1 MATSVLERFLRYV
14 KVYTTSDPNSESVPS
29 AMRELDLSRMLE
41 AELKELGL
49 EDVKLDDK
57 GYVYGT
63 LPANISGDS
72 KVIGLIA
79 HVDTS
84 PDVTGE
90 NVNPQVIDYE
100 GGDIVLNDALG
111 YVLRVE
117 ENPELKHLKGQRLV
131 TTDGTTLLGADNKA
145 GVASIMA
152 ALEVLVNNPKIKHG
166 TIKVGFTPDE
176 EIGRGADH
184 FDVPG
189 FGADFAYTVDGGPL
203 GELEYE
209 NFNAAGAKVHIQGRN
224 VHPGTAKNKMIN
236 ALRVASE
243 FDLLLPKDQK
253 PELTEKDQGFIHLVE
268 IKGIVE
274 EADLHYIIRDHDKHK
289 FEQKKLAMHQ
299 AAEKLNRKY
308 GEGRVTVSV
317 KDSYFNMKEMI
328 QPNMWIIDLAK
339 KAMRKAGVKP
349 LIKPIRGGTDG
360 ARLSFMGLPCPN
372 LFTGGYNYHGRYE
385 YASVD
390 QMEKSVEVLLNVIQL
405 AAKLKK

>member
-1 MATSVLERFLRYV
+1 MTTSVLERFLRYV
-14 KVYTTSDPNSESVPS
+14 KVYTTSDPDSESVPS
-29 AMRELDLSRMLE
+29 AKRELDLARMLE

-63 LPANISGDS
+63 LPGNIRGDS
-72 KVIGLIA
+72 KVLGLIA
-79 HVDTS
+79 HMDTS

-90 NVNPQVIDYE
+90 NVKPQVLAYE
-100 GGDIVLNDALG
+100 GGDIVLNQELG
-111 YVLRVE
+111 YVLTVAD
-117 ENPELKHLKGQRLV
+117 NPELKQVKGQRLV

-145 GVASIMA
+145 GVAEIMA
-152 ALEVLVNNPKIKHG
+152 ALEVLAKNPRIKHG

-189 FGADFAYTVDGGPL
+189 FGADFAYTVDGGPQ

-209 NFNAAGAKVHIQGRN
+209 NFNAASAKVFIQGRN

-236 ALRVASE
+236 ALRLTAE
-243 FDLLLPKDQK
+243 YDALLPKKEK
-253 PELTEKDQGFIHLVE
+253 PELTEKYEGFIHL
-268 IKGIVE
+268 IGINGIVE
-274 EADLHYIIRDHDKHK
+274 EAAMGYIIRDHDKRK
-289 FEQKKLAMHQ
+289 FEQKKQEMLN
-299 AAEKLNRKY
+299 AAEKLNKKY
-308 GEGRVTVSV
+308 GDGRVRVEI

-328 QPNMWIIDLAK
+328 EPNMWIIDLAK
-339 KAMRKAGVKP
+339 KAMRKAGIKP
-349 LIKPIRGGTDG
+349 RVVPIRGGTDG
-360 ARLSFMGLPCPN
+360 ARLSYMGLPCPN

-390 QMEKSVEVLLNVIQL
+390 QMEKSVEVLLNIIQL
-405 AAKLKK
+405 AAKLNK